1 VSEPIR
7 TRGRAVSGISIAV
20 ATTVCGVLPVFL
32 AGSLSVQANADL
44 GLSAAVLGIV
54 IAVFWASSSV
64 FSRPAGRIAERWGV
78 RPTLMLAVGLAFV
91 AMAGVAF
98 VSPSWPWFAVWMVVA
113 GAANGFGHPPSN
125 ALILATVRP
134 NFSGTAFGIK
144 QAAIPISTLCAGI
157 AVPLI
162 ALTLGWR
169 ATFIVGAVLCALTL
183 VAIGLIVP
191 ALPATQK
198 RKPGPGEGITGNLR
212 TYFLLMAVSGF
223 LGVAQANVIGGFTVQ
238 TAVQR
243 GFGPAEAGFIVVAAS
258 VAGIV
263 VRIAVGMAADRGIG
277 GTMRTVA
284 AMLLLGAVGLGGIAF
299 GSGAVFIAGCVLAFG
314 AGWGWNGLVHYTIA
328 QRAGV
333 YTASAT
339 GLVQGGA
346 YAGGAVG
353 PLLFGFLVTQAGL
366 GVGWGVAAGCA
377 VASGVAA
384 YLASRLEGGL
394 SVPELPTGGPEDRP
408 RSSLP
413 RR

>member
-1 VSEPIR
+1 MSEPAR
-7 TRGRAVSGISIAV
+7 TRRGAFAGIAIAV

-44 GLSAAVLGIV
+44 GLTAAILGIV

-78 RPTLMLAVGLAFV
+78 RPTLMLTVGLAFV
-91 AMAGVAF
+91 AMVGVAF
-98 VSPSWPWFAVWMVVA
+98 ASPSWPWFALWMLVA

-125 ALILATVRP
+125 ALILATVRST
-134 NFSGTAFGIK
+134 FTGTAFGIK

-169 ATFIVGAVLCALTL
+169 ATFIVGAALCALTL
-183 VAIGLIVP
+183 LAIGLFVP
-191 ALPATQK
+191 ALEARRRAGK
-198 RKPGPGEGITGNLR
+198 GDGITGTLR

-238 TAVQR
+238 TAVER
-243 GFGPAEAGFIVVAAS
+243 GFGPAEAGFIVVGAS
-258 VAGIV
+258 IAGIV
-263 VRIAVGMAADRGIG
+263 VRIAVGMAADRGLG

-284 AMLLLGAVGLGGIAF
+284 VMLLLGAVGLGGIAY
-299 GSGAVFIAGCVLAFG
+299 GSGPVFIAGCVLAFG

-328 QRAGV
+328 QRAGAF
-333 YTASAT
+333 TASAT

-353 PLLFGFLVTQAGL
+353 PLLFGFLGTQAGL
-366 GVGWGVAAGCA
+366 GVGWAVAAGCA

-394 SVPELPTGGPEDRP
+394 SLPGSRTTGPAGPP
-408 RSSLP
+408 RSSQP
-413 RR
+413 RRR